1 MSTSFKVV
9 EVDGRWYVSFLDE
22 DYHDYVIDFSKSFSS
37 RDEAEKG
44 VDFLLENSLLDNP
57 MGK

>member
-1 MSTSFKVV
+1 MHISFKVV

-22 DYHDYVIDFSKSFSS
+22 DYQDYVIDFSKSFSS
-37 RDEAEKG
+37 KVEAMNG
-44 VDFLLENSLLDNP
+44 VNLVVENYLSHDP